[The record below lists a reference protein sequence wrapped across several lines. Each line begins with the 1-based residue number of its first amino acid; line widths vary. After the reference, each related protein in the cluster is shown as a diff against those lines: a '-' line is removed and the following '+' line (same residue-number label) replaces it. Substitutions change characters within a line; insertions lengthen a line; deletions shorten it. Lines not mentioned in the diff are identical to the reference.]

1 MGHAQNR
8 SRVGLSTCRYI
19 EYTRIVTKTND
30 IRPALVDWL
39 RSRVVDATDLR
50 VSELRR
56 PGAGESSDTQLCT
69 IEIER
74 GVAVERIEAVLRC
87 APREEGPFPEYDLG
101 LQAHVMRA
109 LARGG
114 AVPVPEVL
122 WLEEDAKVLG
132 VPFLV
137 MRVVPGDAP
146 LDRPTY
152 QGEGFYHEG
161 SREMREHMWAGTI
174 EAVARLHAL
183 DWRELGGGIV
193 PGSRAGDDPS
203 RASLDYWTNYLR
215 DFLKEHPDE
224 PVAVFDEAQEYLVRE
239 RPSSQRLS
247 LCWGDAKLGNVLYAP
262 KSRDVAAVIDW
273 EMAIIGDP
281 EADLASLHLSD
292 LRAQDLA
299 GGVRRGTPNAQEL
312 VALYEKASG
321 ERVANFDYNLVFAI
335 FWRGAVQ
342 IAVMRQLR
350 RRGVPIDD
358 AMFHDN
364 FPVNQLRKLL
374 GLSGPHP
381 SPHRG

>member
-1 MGHAQNR
+1 MGP
-8 SRVGLSTCRYI
+8 STVRHI
-19 EYTRIVTKTND
+19 EYTRVVTETND
-30 IRPALVDWL
+30 IRPALVGWL
-39 RSRVVDATDLR
+39 RSQIPDATEIR
-50 VSELRR
+50 VSEPRK
-56 PGAGESSDTQLCT
+56 PGAGESSDTQLCV

-74 GVAVERIEAVLRC
+74 AASLECIDAVLRC
-87 APREEGPFPEYDLG
+87 APRAEGPFPEYDLG
-101 LQAHVMRA
+101 LQAHVMRSV
-109 LARGG
+109 GQTG
-114 AVPVPEVL
+114 MVPVPEVL
-122 WLEEDAKVLG
+122 WLEEDAGVLG

-146 LDRPTY
+146 LDRPAY
-152 QGEGFYHEG
+152 QAEGFYHDA

-193 PGSRAGDDPS
+193 PGSRAGEDPA
-203 RASLDYWTNYLR
+203 RVSLDYWTAYLR
-215 DFLKEHPDE
+215 DFVKEDPDE
-224 PVAVFDEAQEYLVRE
+224 SLEVFDEARDYLVRE
-239 RPSSQRLS
+239 YPASRRLS

-262 KSRDVAAVIDW
+262 ETRDVAAIIDW

-299 GGVRRGTPNAQEL
+299 GGARSGTPTADEL

-321 ERVANFDYNLVFAI
+321 GPVENFGYHLVFAT

-342 IAVMRQLR
+342 LAVMRQLR
-350 RRGVPIDD
+350 RRGVPIEE

-364 FPVNQLRKLL
+364 FPMNQLRKLL
-374 GLSGPHP
+374 GLSGP
-381 SPHRG
+381 